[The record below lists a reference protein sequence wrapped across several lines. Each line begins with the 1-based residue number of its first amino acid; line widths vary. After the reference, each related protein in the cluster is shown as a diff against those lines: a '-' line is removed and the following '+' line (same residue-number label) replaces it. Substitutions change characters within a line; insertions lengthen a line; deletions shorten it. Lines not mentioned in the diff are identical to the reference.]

1 MWAER
6 GPGRPGQH
14 PDKQGAR
21 GRWMKEARVRAKGC
35 KEEVGI
41 LTSEWQVWSFRCA
54 RSLPASWACGH
65 RRPPGKAE
73 GPWSLGENVTGPS
86 GRRWGELLGKSGV
99 PFSAYKAAVPEGA
112 VEDWLRFAA
121 RGEEAESV
129 TGRMAL
135 ERSDGHWQ
143 EI

>member
-1 MWAER
+1 
-6 GPGRPGQH
+6 
-14 PDKQGAR
+14 
-21 GRWMKEARVRAKGC
+21 MKEARVRAKWC

-73 GPWSLGENVTGPS
+73 GLWSLGENVTGPS

-99 PFSAYKAAVPEGA
+99 PFSAYKAAVPEGT